1 MPNDV
6 RFVTPA
12 GHLAGAAGITG
23 MRFTRSGLR
32 TARATRLLAAAALLG
47 TVLAACGDDEVV
59 QPNTLLI
66 PARLVQDGFGGDS
79 ALVVV
84 PATARVGVPLTVE
97 VRSWGGGCTER
108 DSTGVIV
115 NGLTADVR
123 PFVREPA
130 PSRNAV
136 CPAILKQ
143 FTHTAAVTF
152 ARTGSALVRV
162 HGQRDSDGQAL
173 TITRAVTVEP

>member
-6 RFVTPA
+6 RFITSA
-12 GHLAGAAGITG
+12 GHLARAAGITG
-23 MRFTRSGLR
+23 MRFSAFRHPA
-32 TARATRLLAAAALLG
+32 ARGPRLLAALLLG
-47 TVLAACGDDEVV
+47 ATLAACGDDAVV
-59 QPNTLLI
+59 QPDTLLI
-66 PARLVQDGFGGDS
+66 PARLVQDGLGGDT
-79 ALVVV
+79 AVVVV
-84 PATARVGVPLTVE
+84 PTTARVGVPLTVE

-123 PFVREPA
+123 PLVREPV
-130 PSRNAV
+130 PSRNRV

-143 FTHTAAVTF
+143 FTHTAAITF